1 MSDPAMAVQAAI
13 VSALRSSS
21 ALTAEISGV
30 FDGPPPRAPFPY
42 VAISDGL
49 VTDWSTKTEPGRDIR
64 VALTVWDDYESPARL
79 HRLMHACAQAMATLP
94 PTLEGWR
101 IVNCTFLRSL
111 VTRSATGPWAGLVEH
126 RVRVMGA

>member
-13 VSALRSSS
+13 VAALKAWP
-21 ALTAEISGV
+21 ALAAEISGV

-64 VALTVWDDYESPARL
+64 VALTVWDDGDSPARL
-79 HRLMHACAQAMATLP
+79 HRLMHECALALATLSP
-94 PTLEGWR
+94 ALEDWR
-101 IVNCTFLRSL
+101 IVNCIFLRSL
-111 VTRSATGPWAGLVEH
+111 LSRSATGPWAGLVEH
-126 RVRVMGA
+126 RVRVMGG